1 MSSVSMGGGCSVS
14 MYPSLQTSQARQ
26 SDKLQELF
34 GKLDVNGDSAID
46 AEELQS
52 FADHVGGKTGA
63 TVDAGALLTS
73 LDSDGDGSITSTELG
88 DNVQAL
94 FDQLRTQLMGTGF
107 GAPPPPPDP
116 AELFSSFDSNGD
128 GSLSEDEFA
137 AAIQGGPGAR
147 DKTGGAGFAPPDDL
161 GRMLESLL
169 ADYGVA
175 ASSTAT
181 QGSSLYVAA

>member
-1 MSSVSMGGGCSVS
+1 MTSVSMGGGCSAS
-14 MYPSLQTSQARQ
+14 MYSSLQTSQARQ

-34 GKLDVNGDSAID
+34 GKLDVNGDNAID
-46 AEELQS
+46 AEEIQS
-52 FADHVGGKTGA
+52 FADHVSGKTGA

-73 LDSDGDGSITSTELG
+73 LDGDGDGSITSTELG
-88 DNVQAL
+88 DNVHAL

-107 GAPPPPPDP
+107 GAPPPPPD
-116 AELFSSFDSNGD
+116 AGELFSSLDSNGD

-137 AAIQGGPGAR
+137 AAIQGGPGAGR
-147 DKTGGAGFAPPDDL
+147 NTEGAGPARLGGL

-175 ASSTAT
+175 ASSAAT
-181 QGSSLYVAA
+181 QGSALDVAA